1 LYICSPPDGIVFVCE
16 QQILYQIE
24 GCFSNVRKILYV
36 IEQGDI
42 TGGAAL
48 IIYYSSPGFAC
59 PTLAGVARL
68 ASRAGGG
75 RLAGIG

>member
-1 LYICSPPDGIVFVCE
+1 MGYA
-16 QQILYQIE
+16 ILPLGPLQ
-24 GCFSNVRKILYV
+24 SVNDVV
-36 IEQGDI
+36 VEQGDI